1 MPSSRPTRSTSR
13 TSSSGPGPGT
23 SGRAPSR
30 RCGASARCRSSR
42 SPRSPR
48 RCSYVIPKGKGYY
61 ALTRH
66 AHIAEASRHPEIFQS
81 GQGAT
86 SIIDM
91 PEEMLDFFG
100 SMINMDNPRH
110 ARLRRI
116 VSAAFNPRMIKSIED
131 RIELV
136 ADDVIDRVA
145 DRGGCD
151 FVVEVA
157 ARLPL
162 EIICDMMGIAA
173 ADYDTVFNA
182 SNVILSRRRPRV
194 RAPRARTPWS
204 PS

>member
-1 MPSSRPTRSTSR
+1 MEPRAVLTPDEINLSDTEFWARPWDEREGAFQTLRRERPMPFYEEPEI
-13 TSSSGPGPGT
+13 PE
-23 SGRAPSR
+23 AL
-30 RCGASARCRSSR
+30 
-42 SPRSPR
+42 
-48 RCSYVIPKGKGYY
+48 SYVIPKGKGYY

-81 GQGAT
+81 GRGAT
-86 SIIDM
+86 SIVDM

-173 ADYDTVFNA
+173 ADYD
-182 SNVILSRRRPRV
+182 
-194 RAPRARTPWS
+194 
-204 PS
+204 

>member
-1 MPSSRPTRSTSR
+1 
-13 TSSSGPGPGT
+13 
-23 SGRAPSR
+23 
-30 RCGASARCRSSR
+30 
-42 SPRSPR
+42 
-48 RCSYVIPKGKGYY
+48 
-61 ALTRH
+61 
-66 AHIAEASRHPEIFQS
+66 
-81 GQGAT
+81 
-86 SIIDM
+86 
-91 PEEMLDFFG
+91 MLDFFG

-182 SNVILSRRRPRV
+182 SNIILSAGDPEYV
-194 RAPRARTPWS
+194 TPGRGPDGRLHDRGAS
-204 PS
+204 SSTC